1 MSLVL
6 TETGSQLRL
15 AFYFDEN
22 LGGGIINITFSTEKY
37 VLLSKDLQKSSL
49 NVNNLKGLRDFV
61 KRLKLLETR
70 M

>member
-6 TETGSQLRL
+6 TETESQLRL

-22 LGGGIINITFSTEKY
+22 LGEGIINITFSTEKY

>member
-1 MSLVL
+1 M
-6 TETGSQLRL
+6 GP
-15 AFYFDEN
+15 
-22 LGGGIINITFSTEKY
+22 ISTLIKNKYTVPPLEKY